1 MFCFYVFFFI
11 EERAANRALVM
22 CLLTRGCA
30 IGLDLFDQVAQSVS
44 RHDLAVATLPLL
56 KGCDGCCTIGI
67 GIDIA
72 ARAAV
77 VILPAVLGAG
87 CRLTADKFTV
97 SVCVR
102 CGAVVRADV
111 TDHIQLVIV
120 FVSCFCI
127 LQAARANLPVL
138 VAICGDP
145 ITKCMRGSGNDQ
157 LSLGGCIL
165 CGIKV
170 CITYRALIMCLHTCQ
185 KLGCGMRC
193 GNLFDKI
200 AVGVRC
206 KVAADISASRAGCLL
221 ETSCFA
227 ISVRCKLSCLRLTNG
242 AGRFLG
248 AGCFTVIVGCEF
260 TGLIATDGASCFLGT
275 SCFTVIV
282 RCKFTG
288 LIATD
293 RASCFLGA
301 GCLAVIVG
309 CEFAGLLSANGASC
323 FLGTSCFTV
332 IVRCKFTGLIATD
345 GASCFLSAGC
355 FAVVVSLG
363 LTVSRVTGGA
373 NCLFG
378 ASSFPTL
385 ATKRFFVF
393 CVVGANTGVGI
404 IAIGCPCAK
413 RVRIVGS
420 NGQFLCRSNILFS
433 IEVCLANGAAVMLLH
448 TRCCAV
454 CFGCRN
460 LFAQGVGSCD
470 LTLAQLPLFKRCNCI
485 GASRIGIKI
494 SARATVVI
502 LPTVLGAGCRL
513 TADKLTVSVRVG
525 DGSIICAG
533 VADHICF
540 VIVLVRAYAVFKTA
554 GADLPVLLAITCD
567 PLAKCVCGSGNDE
580 FSLGGG
586 ILFAIEV
593 ALAGGATVMRLHT
606 CQKLECSMCCRNLG
620 YWLAK
625 GVRQECAVCRL
636 TRVADRLF
644 GAGCLSTGTIGGF
657 GVLVV
662 ACALVGVGSVT
673 VRYPIA
679 KAVGGGIDLNDQL
692 FLRFFDLFLIEI
704 ARTGKATEMC
714 LHTVLYTGSVYALYL
729 FVKGVR
735 QKLAVRCV
743 TLFAFCFV
751 CAGCGAAFALAAFF
765 VRLVMRADASMGA
778 IAIGYPIAPTMC
790 LGVDGD
796 DKLALKH
803 NVLFQIEV
811 DVTNVAL
818 IVRFHTR
825 IGAGCILLLEQII
838 VLVGNFANVGTI
850 ATGGIAVILKGVLNI
865 ILCKFANLAD
875 LPVLRFVIDLFIA

>member
-1 MFCFYVFFFI
+1 
-11 EERAANRALVM
+11 M

-56 KGCDGCCTIGI
+56 KGCDGRCTIGI
-67 GIDIA
+67 GIDVA

-87 CRLTADKFTV
+87 CRLTADKLAV
-97 SVCVR
+97 SVRVR

-206 KVAADISASRAGCLL
+206 KVAADISTSRAGCLL
-221 ETSCFA
+221 ETSCFT
-227 ISVRCKLSCLRLTNG
+227 ISVRCKLSCLRLTNR

-260 TGLIATDGASCFLGT
+260 TGLIATDGASCFLGAG
-275 SCFTVIV
+275 CFTVIV
-282 RCKFTG
+282 GCEFTG

-293 RASCFLGA
+293 GAGCFLGA
-301 GCLAVIVG
+301 GCFAVIVG
-309 CEFAGLLSANGASC
+309 CEFAGLLSANGAGC
-323 FLGTSCFTV
+323 FLG
-332 IVRCKFTGLIATD
+332 
-345 GASCFLSAGC
+345 AGC
-355 FAVVVSLG
+355 LAVVVSLG

-378 ASSFPTL
+378 ASSFPAI

-393 CVVGANTGVGI
+393 CVVGTNTGVGI

-460 LFAQGVGSCD
+460 LFAQGVGSYD
-470 LTLAQLPLFKRCNCI
+470 LTLAQLPLFKRCDRI

-567 PLAKCVCGSGNDE
+567 PLAKCMCGSGNDE

-586 ILFAIEV
+586 VLFAIEV

-606 CQKLECSMCCRNLG
+606 CQKLGCSMCCGNLG

-644 GAGCLSTGTIGGF
+644 GAGRLSTGAISGF

-692 FLRFFDLFLIEI
+692 FLRFFDLFFIEI
-704 ARTGKATEMC
+704 PRAGKATEMC
-714 LHTVLYTGSVYALYL
+714 LHTVLYAGSVYALYL
-729 FVKGVR
+729 FAKGVR
-735 QKLAVRCV
+735 QKIAVRCV

-751 CAGCGAAFALAAFF
+751 CAGCGAARALAAFF
-765 VRLVMRADASMGA
+765 VLLVMRTDAGMGA
-778 IAIGYPIAPTMC
+778 IAIGYPIAPAVC

-818 IVRFHTR
+818 IVRLHTR

-838 VLVGNFANVGTI
+838 VLVGNFANVGAI